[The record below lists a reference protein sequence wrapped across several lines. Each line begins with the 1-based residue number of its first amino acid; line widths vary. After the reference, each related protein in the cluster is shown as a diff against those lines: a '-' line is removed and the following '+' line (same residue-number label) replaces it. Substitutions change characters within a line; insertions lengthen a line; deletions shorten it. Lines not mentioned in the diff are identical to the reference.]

1 MKKQLKLKR
10 IVQFLCLSGASIIY
24 YVPYMIGLYYD
35 TFQAATGATDIQ
47 LGVIQSAYTT
57 MTIATYF
64 LGGLLADR
72 ISSKTLLSL
81 SYLATGLLAVFV
93 GFFPSYTVMV
103 ILFGAMGITTTLTF
117 WAALIKATRIFAKA
131 GGEGTA
137 LASMEGTRNVLSSI
151 VSTVALILFGVFAD
165 KIFGLRIVIYIF
177 AGMNVLIGLLIHFIF
192 DRDTVEKPE
201 GEGVIKILLSALKD
215 PNVWL
220 MSFIILG
227 VFATNVNLR
236 YITPYATSMFGLS
249 ALGGAILGNFR
260 EYMRPVGSYISAL
273 VGDRFGISKSIIV
286 MTLLL
291 AAFNFGLPLL
301 PTGAANVIGIFVGGA
316 MGYILIGAVR
326 GLYFATQSEAK
337 MPLFMAGTVTGIL
350 STIGFLPDS
359 FLPIINGNI
368 IQNNDPSV
376 CYGIIF
382 NISGAFALFA
392 CVIAIIFHIRNKENI
407 KELKAIRL
415 ARIAAEKEEASSSV
429 EQ

>member
-1 MKKQLKLKR
+1 MKKVFNFKR
-10 IVQFLCLSGASIIY
+10 AIQFLCLSGASIIY

-72 ISSKTLLSL
+72 ISSKTLLSI
-81 SYLATGLLAVFV
+81 SYLSTGALAAIV
-93 GFFPSYTVMV
+93 GFFPSYTIMV

-117 WAALIKATRIFAKA
+117 WAALIKATRVFAKA

-137 LASMEGTRNVLSSI
+137 LASMEGTRNVLSSV

-165 KIFGLRIVIYIF
+165 KVFGLRIVVYIF
-177 AGMNVLIGLLIHFIF
+177 AAMNVLIGLLIHFIF
-192 DRDTVEKPE
+192 EKDSAKKPA
-201 GEGVIKILLSALKD
+201 GEGVMKILVQALKD
-215 PNVWL
+215 PNVWI

-227 VFATNVNLR
+227 AFATNVNLR
-236 YITPYATSMFGLS
+236 YITPYATKMFGLS

-260 EYMRPVGSYISAL
+260 EYMRPIGSYISAF
-273 VGDRFGISKSIIV
+273 VGDRFGISKSLIV

-291 AAFNFGLPLL
+291 AVFNFGLPIL
-301 PTGAANVIGIFVGGA
+301 PTGPAYIIGIFIGGA
-316 MGYILIGAVR
+316 LGYILIGAIR

-368 IQNNDPSV
+368 IQNYDPSV

-382 NISGAFALFA
+382 NISGAFAVFSCLM
-392 CVIAIIFHIRNKENI
+392 AIVFHMRNKDNI
-407 KELKAIRL
+407 KELKEIRL
-415 ARIAAEKEEASSSV
+415 ARIAAEKQEKGSNI
-429 EQ
+429 

>member
-1 MKKQLKLKR
+1 
-10 IVQFLCLSGASIIY
+10 
-24 YVPYMIGLYYD
+24 
-35 TFQAATGATDIQ
+35 
-47 LGVIQSAYTT
+47 
-57 MTIATYF
+57 
-64 LGGLLADR
+64 
-72 ISSKTLLSL
+72 
-81 SYLATGLLAVFV
+81 
-93 GFFPSYTVMV
+93 
-103 ILFGAMGITTTLTF
+103 
-117 WAALIKATRIFAKA
+117 
-131 GGEGTA
+131 
-137 LASMEGTRNVLSSI
+137 
-151 VSTVALILFGVFAD
+151 
-165 KIFGLRIVIYIF
+165 
-177 AGMNVLIGLLIHFIF
+177 
-192 DRDTVEKPE
+192 
-201 GEGVIKILLSALKD
+201 
-215 PNVWL
+215 

-407 KELKAIRL
+407 KELRAIRL
-415 ARIAAEKEEASSSV
+415 ARIAAEKEEASSSI